1 MLRKTVTINDSLYN
15 ALESTNIIKQYSS
28 FSELVS
34 NALEVLI
41 EKNRKEQYKKAIL
54 EASKDKL
61 YLQDMKEI
69 EEDFKYADWQEK

>member
-1 MLRKTVTINDSLYN
+1 MLRKTVTINDSLFDM
-15 ALESTNIIKQYSS
+15 LESTNIIKQYSS

-41 EKNRKEQYKKAIL
+41 EKNRKEQYKKSMI

-61 YLQDMKEI
+61 YLQDLKEI
-69 EEDFKYADWQEK
+69 EEDFKYVDWEEK

>member
-15 ALESTNIIKQYSS
+15 TLESANIIKQYSS
-28 FSELVS
+28 FSELIS
-34 NALEVLI
+34 SALEVLI

-61 YLQDMKEI
+61 YLEDIKEI
-69 EEDFKYADWQEK
+69 EEDFRYVDWEEK